1 MVKVLQTLYK
11 NTANLCFLVLFV
23 QVLLSIFDVMDD
35 TQLATKVCYLQL
47 SVLVLS
53 HMLYQLTDPHRK
65 CFAGHHQRDHER
77 PTGAGLAQGMNSEQ
91 WSANFL
97 HIFGY
102 NYILLH

>member
-11 NTANLCFLVLFV
+11 NTANLFFVVLFV

-47 SVLVLS
+47 SVPVLS
-53 HMLYQLTDPHRK
+53 HKLYLLTDPHRK
-65 CFAGHHQRDHER
+65 YFAGHHQRDHER
-77 PTGAGLAQGMNSEQ
+77 PTGARLAQGMNSEQ

-97 HIFGY
+97 HIFGS

>member
-1 MVKVLQTLYK
+1 
-11 NTANLCFLVLFV
+11 VLFV

-53 HMLYQLTDPHRK
+53 HKLYQLTDPHRK

-97 HIFGY
+97 HIFGS